1 MVAKSF
7 IISNFLLFDCIKDK
21 PVPLSNK
28 IALFFPSNS
37 KFEIVPVSRLSQRN
51 LLGRLSF
58 TRLNRPARL
67 LHPPA
72 ARPNNPANPIHP
84 PRRNPAIRNPAQEQR
99 INHDSIITSNE
110 LPMLEGHLL
119 FLTNTGEITSFNE
132 LAKSNPP
139 FAIQY
144 LAPSGPEYDVGAI
157 LFENP
162 FDIQHYSNWSLQCTW
177 VVIFLL

>member
-1 MVAKSF
+1 M
-7 IISNFLLFDCIKDK
+7 LFDCIKDK

-28 IALFFPSNS
+28 IALFFLSNS

-51 LLGRLSF
+51 LPGHPSF

-67 LHPPA
+67 LQHPA
-72 ARPNNPANPIHP
+72 ALPNNGANPIHP
-84 PRRNPAIRNPAQEQR
+84 PRRNPAIRNPAQERR
-99 INHDSIITSNE
+99 INHNSIITSNE
-110 LPMLEGHLL
+110 VPMLEGHLL

-144 LAPSGPEYDVGAI
+144 LAPSGPEYDVNAI
-157 LFENP
+157 LFEDP
-162 FDIQHYSNWSLQCTW
+162 FDIQRYSNWSLQSTL

>member
-1 MVAKSF
+1 
-7 IISNFLLFDCIKDK
+7 
-21 PVPLSNK
+21 
-28 IALFFPSNS
+28 
-37 KFEIVPVSRLSQRN
+37 
-51 LLGRLSF
+51 
-58 TRLNRPARL
+58 
-67 LHPPA
+67 
-72 ARPNNPANPIHP
+72 
-84 PRRNPAIRNPAQEQR
+84 
-99 INHDSIITSNE
+99 
-110 LPMLEGHLL
+110 MLEGHLL

>member
-28 IALFFPSNS
+28 IASFFLSNS
-37 KFEIVPVSRLSQRN
+37 KFEIIPVSRLAQSN
-51 LLGRLSF
+51 LPKHPSF

-67 LHPPA
+67 LQPPA
-72 ARPNNPANPIHP
+72 ARPNNLANPIHP
-84 PRRNPAIRNPAQEQR
+84 PRRNPAIRNPFQEQR
-99 INHDSIITSNE
+99 RIHDSKITSNE

-132 LAKSNPP
+132 HAQSNPP

-144 LAPSGPEYDVGAI
+144 LAPSGPEYDVNAI

-162 FDIQHYSNWSLQCTW
+162 FDIQHYSSWSLQCTF
-177 VVIFLL
+177 VVIILL